1 MLSLAALQPLP
12 PSPNPPAN
20 TLCDLLPRLI
30 ADLQSNSTAAGS
42 GSTWLATGGKTIAE
56 SNMGCTGHFFSI
68 RTEGY
73 VPDARRCPCA
83 LRNPTQPPSAAPGE
97 RGHPTKVDHRST
109 VPRPFARREAVRTAV
124 ECFWSLLVNLVTHL
138 RVLHHEGGPG
148 PTSPF
153 AIATPKGGPLAF
165 SSLSLGHQMACSY
178 HAVFLSSSSVV
189 ACAC

>member
-1 MLSLAALQPLP
+1 MVGGDDAVARC
-12 PSPNPPAN
+12 PSNRNPRAPNPPAN
-20 TLCDLLPRLI
+20 TLCDLFPRLI
-30 ADLQSNSTAAGS
+30 ADLHSNSTAAGS
-42 GSTWLATGGKTIAE
+42 GSTWLATGGNTIAE

-97 RGHPTKVDHRST
+97 RGHPTKVDQRST

-124 ECFWSLLVNLVTHL
+124 ECFWSLLVNYVTYRIMKAALAPPPH
-138 RVLHHEGGPG
+138 
-148 PTSPF
+148 SPF
-153 AIATPKGGPLAF
+153 PSPNVVR
-165 SSLSLGHQMACSY
+165 SLFFPSGIRWPPVTAP
-178 HAVFLSSSSVV
+178 FLSSSSVV